1 MLVVFT
7 EMPEKCVQASNT
19 GNYLL
24 PRTPDL
30 HTVSQGIAEDLENI
44 EEKGSP
50 GARSGI
56 RGQCGKFNIAIMIV
70 AAHWAAP
77 RVLDIKIIKMTLL
90 LITTI
95 AQCHS
100 AAAGN

>member
-1 MLVVFT
+1 M
-7 EMPEKCVQASNT
+7 
-19 GNYLL
+19 
-24 PRTPDL
+24 PDL
-30 HTVSQGIAEDLENI
+30 HTVSPGIAEDLENI

-50 GARSGI
+50 GARIGI

-70 AAHWAAP
+70 AAP

>member
-7 EMPEKCVQASNT
+7 EMTEKCVQASNT